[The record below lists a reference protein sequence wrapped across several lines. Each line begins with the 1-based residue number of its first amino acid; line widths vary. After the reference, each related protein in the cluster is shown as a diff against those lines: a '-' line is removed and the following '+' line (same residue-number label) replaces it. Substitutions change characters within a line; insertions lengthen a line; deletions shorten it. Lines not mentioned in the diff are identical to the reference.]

1 MPVGLHQATQA
12 CQDRTN
18 QNRLYL
24 TSNSHVL
31 AASVELMCTRCSL
44 SGNPKYKSSAP
55 PLTCVTANVHWFT
68 STVIQTKQFLKKI
81 KLKLNFLLSKMWL
94 FSAGSRFQQA
104 GPGWNATIIL
114 ESNRLISLHSSL
126 YLPRR
131 WMWVKAAAQIVAPS
145 DNFNGAQQRKQLPTS
160 ALNVLQRPAQWCE
173 TRHMLSLSP
182 LNRQM
187 HTLRDTSSVV
197 MLHIMWDKWQY

>member
-68 STVIQTKQFLKKI
+68 STVIQTKQFLEKI

-131 WMWVKAAAQIVAPS
+131 WMWVKAAAHKLLHLQTIS
-145 DNFNGAQQRKQLPTS
+145 MEHNKGSSFQR
-160 ALNVLQRPAQWCE
+160 ALWMCCRDLHNDARQGTCSLLAHSTGRCTHLETLHPLWC
-173 TRHMLSLSP
+173 S
-182 LNRQM
+182 
-187 HTLRDTSSVV
+187 
-197 MLHIMWDKWQY
+197 I